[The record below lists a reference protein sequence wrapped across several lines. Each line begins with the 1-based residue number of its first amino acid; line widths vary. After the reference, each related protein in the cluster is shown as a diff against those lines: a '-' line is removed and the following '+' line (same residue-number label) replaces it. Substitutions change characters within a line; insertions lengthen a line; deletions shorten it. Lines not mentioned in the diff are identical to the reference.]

1 MSESVNG
8 LELLREEMEEDQIE
22 TRINC
27 IHRLGAVV
35 QSVVANESQI
45 RDLIKYLMVIAK
57 KEEDEVLFA
66 LAEELGHIG
75 ETLAQN
81 GQVQLLTGVLEILE
95 LLMQVEETMVRQK
108 SVESVQQVAKGLSE
122 NDVVNM
128 VVPIV
133 LRLAKNETNFTSR
146 VSGVHLITST
156 YTKAG
161 KMKEYLRQQF
171 NELSHEE
178 TPMVKR
184 AVALQI
190 GGMAKVLEKQYIV
203 NELVQQFKDLA
214 NDDQDSVRVN
224 TLQSL
229 NLIVTVL
236 PKEMNKTHILPML
249 IQSTEDKSWRIRHAL
264 AVNFPQLVTAFL
276 KELQEM
282 NLIAIFQSLL
292 RDVENEV
299 KLAALKSLVVFVK
312 QLPHDKILS
321 LIPGL
326 QTLHKDP
333 QSEVRMG
340 VCDVTVQ
347 IINKLKKDT

>member
-22 TRINC
+22 IRINC

-35 QSVVANESQI
+35 QSVVANDSQI
-45 RDLIKYLMVIAK
+45 RELIKYLMVVAK

-108 SVESVQQVAKGLSE
+108 SVESVQQVGKILSE
-122 NDVVNM
+122 SEMVNL

-133 LRLAKNETNFTSR
+133 LRLAKNESNFTSR

-156 YTKAG
+156 YPNAG

-190 GGMAKVLEKQYIV
+190 GGMARVLEKQYIV

-264 AVNFPQLVTAFL
+264 AVNFPQLVTAFI

-282 NLIAIFQSLL
+282 NLIAIFSSLL

-312 QLPHDKILS
+312 QLPHDKILL

-326 QTLHKDP
+326 
-333 QSEVRMG
+333 
-340 VCDVTVQ
+340 
-347 IINKLKKDT
+347 